1 MESKFI
7 CHLKHCCRKGS
18 LVLVLLHVCLS
29 KDCWIQPQKFSGFA
43 PAAPRRVWNTV
54 SFILIWFGVKKQIFA
69 NLQCLSFYS
78 QPHFL
83 SECRFDL
90 STSVLP
96 QPCNEAVMEMLGNFM
111 AGGHKGWSRPQK
123 VHFAPELFKMK
134 SLKHLFLLTVLEIYE
149 SVKTRLRCSVV
160 SVTMLVEFR

>member
-1 MESKFI
+1 MS
-7 CHLKHCCRKGS
+7 
-18 LVLVLLHVCLS
+18 VLARIVGYSPRSFLFL
-29 KDCWIQPQKFSGFA
+29 PQQHPEGFETLWA
-43 PAAPRRVWNTV
+43 SSWYGLGWKN
-54 SFILIWFGVKKQIFA
+54 QIFA

-90 STSVLP
+90 STSVLL
-96 QPCNEAVMEMLGNFM
+96 QPCNEALLEMLANFM

-123 VHFAPELFKMK
+123 VHFAAELFKMK

-149 SVKTRLRCSVV
+149 AVKTQLRCSVV
-160 SVTMLVEFR
+160 SVTVLVEFR